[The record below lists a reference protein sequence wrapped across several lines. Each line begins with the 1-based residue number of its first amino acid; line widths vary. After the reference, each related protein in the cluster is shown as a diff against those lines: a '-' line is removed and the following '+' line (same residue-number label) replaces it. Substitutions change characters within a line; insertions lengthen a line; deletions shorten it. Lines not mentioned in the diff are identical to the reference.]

1 MRRAKEIS
9 EKAIEM
15 TPEEFADFISV
26 LEDMGVPYHHFMLRS
41 DEAERYDDAINV
53 NLFPVEG
60 HTPSLWVFQLKKR
73 SDE

>member
-9 EKAIEM
+9 EKAVEM

-26 LEDMGVPYHHFMLRS
+26 LKDLRVPYQHIMLRS

-53 NLFPVEG
+53 NFFTAMVD
-60 HTPSLWVFQLKKR
+60 TPSLWVFRLKKR